1 MHPKTIVLPFVGLVL
16 LAVGCGRRS
25 DSGTPDGTL
34 DPNALPFASAPAAP
48 AASSATPA
56 VSSLAAPTASR
67 FSPRAS
73 ASVAATGSVVHDA
86 AARTAFSKS
95 PAKGTTKRLATAPCI
110 GAIAIDAD
118 TGRVL
123 LEENADALALPA
135 SMTKMMLLLL
145 LQERIEAGTIAT
157 NDLVAV
163 SKRAFSTGGS
173 QVYLDP
179 RESFPVE
186 DLVYALMIQSANDA
200 AVALAEHAAG
210 SCEAM
215 VALMNQ
221 RAVELGMRNTHF
233 ESVHGLPAPAG
244 EPNDVTTPR
253 DMAILSAEL
262 CSHPDALRYTSTAY
276 RVFRPAKPFEM
287 RTHNPLLHPQRGT
300 PGCDGLKTGYTKYAG
315 YSIAASVVR
324 GGRRVVVVQMGSPD
338 KDTRNAKLDALLSA
352 AFTALATQPPSP

>member
-1 MHPKTIVLPFVGLVL
+1 MT
-16 LAVGCGRRS
+16 ACGRRS
-25 DSGTPDGTL
+25 GDAAPDAGAL
-34 DPNALPFASAPAAP
+34 DPNALPFAPV
-48 AASSATPA
+48 SSATAASPSSPA
-56 VSSLAAPTASR
+56 SPAPAPK
-67 FSPRAS
+67 PRAS
-73 ASVAATGSVVHDA
+73 AVVAATGAVVHDA
-86 AARTAFSKS
+86 AERAAFSKS
-95 PAKGTTKRLATAPCI
+95 PAKGATHRLAKAPCI

-123 LEENADALALPA
+123 LDENADALALPA

-145 LQERIEAGTIAT
+145 LQERIEAGTLAT
-157 NDLVAV
+157 NDIVAI

-215 VALMNQ
+215 VIEMNR
-221 RAVELGMRNTHF
+221 RADELGMRNTHF

-244 EPNDVTTPR
+244 ELNDVTTPR

-287 RTHNPLLHPQRGT
+287 RTHNPLLQRGT

-324 GGRRVVVVQMGSPD
+324 NGHRVVVVQMGSPD
-338 KDTRNAKLDALLSA
+338 KESRNAKLDGILAA
-352 AFTALATQPPSP
+352 AFAALATPSP

>member
-1 MHPKTIVLPFVGLVL
+1 MTMHTKSVVFLLIGIAL
-16 LAVGCGRRS
+16 LAAACGRRS
-25 DSGTPDGTL
+25 GDAPAPGSGADGAL
-34 DPNALPFASAPAAP
+34 DPNALPFAPVSSAPAASP
-48 AASSATPA
+48 
-56 VSSLAAPTASR
+56 AAPTP
-67 FSPRAS
+67 SPKPPAS
-73 ASVAATGSVVHDA
+73 AVVAATGAVIHDNA
-86 AARTAFSKS
+86 TRAAFSKS
-95 PAKGTTKRLATAPCI
+95 PAKGSTQRLAKAPCI

-118 TGRVL
+118 SGRVL

-145 LQERIEAGTIAT
+145 LQERIEAGTLAT
-157 NDLVAV
+157 NDIVAI

-186 DLVYALMIQSANDA
+186 DLIYALMIQSANDA

-215 VALMNQ
+215 VIEMNR
-221 RAVELGMRNTHF
+221 RAAELGMHNTHF

-244 EPNDVTTPR
+244 ELNDVTTPR

-287 RTHNPLLHPQRGT
+287 RTHNPLLQRGT

-324 GGRRVVVVQMGSPD
+324 NGHRVVVVQMGSPD
-338 KDTRNAKLDALLSA
+338 KESRNAKLDGILAA
-352 AFTALATQPPSP
+352 AFAALATPSP

>member
-1 MHPKTIVLPFVGLVL
+1 MKSPISLFPTLLLSVPLCLL
-16 LAVGCGRRS
+16 LAACSGGKS
-25 DSGTPDGTL
+25 DKTAPDNAPPPPEAEPAPPPPPPK
-34 DPNALPFASAPAAP
+34 PNPAKA
-48 AASSATPA
+48 
-56 VSSLAAPTASR
+56 
-67 FSPRAS
+67 
-73 ASVAATGSVVHDA
+73 VAATVSGAYNPADLSAYSVTPPKNSPSLA
-86 AARTAFSKS
+86 KS
-95 PAKGTTKRLATAPCI
+95 PCI

-145 LQERIEAGTIAT
+145 LQERIEAGTLAT
-157 NDLVAV
+157 NDIASI

-179 RESFPVE
+179 RETFPVE
-186 DLVYALMIQSANDA
+186 DLLYALMIQSANDA

-215 VALMNQ
+215 VAIMNR
-221 RAVELGMRNTHF
+221 RAAELGMRNTHF
-233 ESVHGLPAPAG
+233 ESVHGLPAPVG
-244 EPNDVTTPR
+244 QPNDITTPR

-262 CSHPDALRYTSTAY
+262 CQHPGALRYTSTAF

-287 RTHNPLLHPQRGT
+287 RTHNPLLKRGT
-300 PGCDGLKTGYTKYAG
+300 PGCDGLKTGYTKHAG

-324 GGRRVVVVQMGSPD
+324 GGHRIVVVQMGSPD
-338 KDTRNAKLDALLSA
+338 KDTRDAKLDALLNA
-352 AFTALATQPPSP
+352 AFTAIATTPSN